1 MLHGFSQL
9 EKKCFVGN
17 LIDVYLEKND
27 ANSNDHLQKVLTA
40 GTLLT
45 KSYKKYCVVK
55 CFDLTGGSM
64 KEVGSGCPF
73 IAVVFQCGERKEI
86 KAGALT
92 IRRKNVSIKTP
103 LPLSLPPFDGVE
115 K

>member
-17 LIDVYLEKND
+17 LIDVYLEKNG

-45 KSYKKYCVVK
+45 KSYKKHCVVK

-64 KEVGSGCPF
+64 KEAGSGCPF
-73 IAVVFQCGERKEI
+73 IAVVFQCGESKEI

-92 IRRKNVSIKTP
+92 VRRKKMSIKTP
-103 LPLSLPPFDGVE
+103 FAFVPPPI
-115 K
+115 